1 MWGLKLAKRS
11 AISYLTLSSTMS
23 KLRNAFIKEKIS
35 LLFTKRAW
43 NWPNAP
49 PLFISR
55 YLQPCQNLEIF
66 FDMPVIIWE
75 IGDGNIYL
83 CCLRRVREIGQM
95 FHYLLCHASNI
106 LSSKIT
112 PKLVCTIVNKHYFTN
127 YFTLHHSVTILMS
140 LTFQFVSVCFSFM
153 VGNGLLLIPRVSL

>member
-1 MWGLKLAKRS
+1 MSVSLIFGLIRRLCG
-11 AISYLTLSSTMS
+11 
-23 KLRNAFIKEKIS
+23 
-35 LLFTKRAW
+35 AW

-49 PLFISR
+49 PLVISL
-55 YLQPCQNLEIF
+55 YLQPCQNLEIL